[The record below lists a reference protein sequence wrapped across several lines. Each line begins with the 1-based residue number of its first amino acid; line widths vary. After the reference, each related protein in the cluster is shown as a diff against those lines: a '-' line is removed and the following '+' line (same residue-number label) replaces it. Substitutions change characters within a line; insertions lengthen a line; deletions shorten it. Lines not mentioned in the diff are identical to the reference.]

1 MVDLCHRH
9 FDFSL
14 EQQPKKNTQRSKTSF
29 VSCVGSRGHQAAEF
43 AARGGGIL
51 PPRLQAIPDSKPGRL
66 LRMLRYVT
74 IWLFNIAMEIP
85 L

>member
-14 EQQPKKNTQRSKTSF
+14 EQQPKKTQSVPRRRSRRSF
-29 VSCVGSRGHQAAEF
+29 RVSLLEATKPRNSQHGR
-43 AARGGGIL
+43 IL

-66 LRMLRYVT
+66 LRMLRYGFV
-74 IWLFNIAMEIP
+74 
-85 L
+85 